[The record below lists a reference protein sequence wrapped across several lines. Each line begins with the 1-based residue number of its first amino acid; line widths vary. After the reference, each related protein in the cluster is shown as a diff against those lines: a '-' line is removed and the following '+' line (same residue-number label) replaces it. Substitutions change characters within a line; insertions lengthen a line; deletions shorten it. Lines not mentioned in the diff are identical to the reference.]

1 MAYSSY
7 SHNFFFH
14 SRFKQWISWLL
25 PKKDLYKFT
34 KTTNVCLKYDFQV
47 EQASKYIKENFL
59 KCIEEELSLCLSS
72 EHYS

>member
-7 SHNFFFH
+7 SHNFFPFQIQAVNQLIIT
-14 SRFKQWISWLL
+14 K
-25 PKKDLYKFT
+25 KKDLYKFP

-47 EQASKYIKENFL
+47 EQASQYIKENFL